1 MSISLSSAM
10 TAADGS
16 GASGPEVLAV
26 LVERAANGDRA
37 AEAEVCARFAHAVR
51 LFARRRLGARHAVEE
66 FAQDV
71 MLALIQALR
80 AGGVADPPRLGGFVL
95 GICRNLA
102 KDRVRS
108 SERREELWQRHGVT
122 LESLAAAPPESSSY
136 ELIHL
141 EDCVSQLPKRSRD
154 LLRLAYVDAS
164 SADDIA
170 ARLDTTAVNVRVL
183 RHRTL
188 QTLRD
193 CMSKR
198 ISWEVL
204 A

>member
-1 MSISLSSAM
+1 MSISLPSAM
-10 TAADGS
+10 TATNDP
-16 GASGPEVLAV
+16 GASGPAALAT
-26 LVERAANGDRA
+26 LVERVARGDRT
-37 AEAEVCARFAHAVR
+37 AEGDLCARFANAVR
-51 LFARRRLGARHAVEE
+51 LFARRRLRARDAVEE

-71 MLALIQALR
+71 MLTLIEALR
-80 AGGVADPPRLGGFVL
+80 AGGVEDPQRLGGFVL

-108 SERREELWQRHGVT
+108 NERREELWQRHGVT
-122 LESLAAAPPESSSY
+122 LESLAAAPPETSSY
-136 ELIHL
+136 EFIHL
-141 EDCVSQLPKRSRD
+141 EDCMSQLPKRSRD
-154 LLRLAYVDAS
+154 LLRLAYVEAS

-170 ARLDTTAVNVRVL
+170 AHLGTTAVNVRVL

-188 QTLRD
+188 HTLRD

-198 ISWEVL
+198 ISWEAV